1 MILNADIVNIISLI
15 WVHISTILGITGNI
29 FVLFTT
35 TRHKAIKLDEVSI
48 WTIQQLSVADLAN
61 CILVFVPITTVLYS
75 NDTWVLGDTFCGV
88 FAIYVYSFTVAN
100 IFLINV
106 FSLNKLAR
114 CLLPLRTL
122 APSRKQKLAVTM
134 VTLIASLLC
143 PMWMLYGLYIG
154 NFMEITFFKSQC
166 TCSALFTTKVK
177 DWQKSIP
184 TFLSLTLTGIP
195 CVVLVITNTILV
207 VYAMRKSTN
216 AVNRLN
222 HLIVVLVTCTFLFS
236 ILPSFIM
243 VLQTNNWGENLAVRI
258 AYFLTFINSWSN
270 PVVYLVTNPSFRRF
284 TSGFFNRT
292 MSRVKD
298 CVQIKCLR
306 DNKVVSSESLGRD
319 ERCTD
324 NYSGVAP
331 RGIGSDSRIEFVIED
346 RV

>member
-1 MILNADIVNIISLI
+1 MKLTAQIVNTISLI
-15 WVHISTILGITGNI
+15 WVHISIILGITGNI
-29 FVLFTT
+29 FVLFAT

-61 CILVFVPITTVLYS
+61 CILVLVPIATVLYS
-75 NDTWVLGDTFCGV
+75 DDTWVLGDTFCGV

-106 FSLNKLAR
+106 FSLNKLVR

-143 PMWMLYGLYIG
+143 PMWFLYGLYIG

-166 TCSALFTTKVK
+166 TCSALFTTQVR
-177 DWQKSIP
+177 DWQKGVP
-184 TFLSLTLTGIP
+184 TFLSLSLTGIP
-195 CVVLVITNTILV
+195 CVVLVITNTFLV

-216 AVNRLN
+216 TVNRLN

-236 ILPSFIM
+236 ILPSFVM
-243 VLQTNNWGENLAVRI
+243 VLQTNNWSENVAVRI

-284 TSGFFNRT
+284 TSGFIYRI
-292 MSRVKD
+292 
-298 CVQIKCLR
+298 IKFYL
-306 DNKVVSSESLGRD
+306 SLLD
-319 ERCTD
+319 
-324 NYSGVAP
+324 P
-331 RGIGSDSRIEFVIED
+331 RLPLA
-346 RV
+346 